1 MAAPLIDRLSARIE
15 NRLKMRHYV
24 LLDAIGKYGSVTRVA
39 QQMSLSQP
47 TVTAQIKAL
56 EEMYE
61 VELFTRQSG
70 RLAITDAGLKLL
82 PQIEQLLLQTAQ
94 VESSLRQ
101 SGTVQQ
107 GQLRIGATAPYYV
120 LDIVKRYQATL
131 PLVDISIQSGNSRQ
145 MIQSLAEYQVD
156 LATSSH
162 LDTDPRLLRIEL
174 GRDPLALVVH
184 AQHPLAQTARKGK
197 IKLSDLATDTL
208 ILRERGSMTRQLT
221 EQMLETAK
229 ATPNKILEIASRESI
244 REAVIRQ
251 MGISVFARHE
261 ASAHPDLV
269 VLELEGEVPTLPEY
283 LYCLR
288 ERKSS
293 QLIQP
298 FLKMAE
304 SLK

>member
-1 MAAPLIDRLSARIE
+1 MVKSGHRFLEDLVMFATQLKSFFWVARLGSITQAARQL
-15 NRLKMRHYV
+15 
-24 LLDAIGKYGSVTRVA
+24 G
-39 QQMSLSQP
+39 LSQP

-56 EEMYE
+56 EEQYE

-82 PQIEQLLLQTAQ
+82 PEIEKLLLQSAQ
-94 VESSLRQ
+94 IESALRQ
-101 SGTVQQ
+101 SGHVHQ

-120 LDIVKRYQATL
+120 LDIVKRYQQQYA
-131 PLVDISIQSGNSRQ
+131 LVEVSIVNGNSRQ
-145 MIQSLAEYQVD
+145 MIQALAEYQVD

-162 LDTDPRLLRIEL
+162 LDTDPRLLRLEL

-184 AQHPLAQTARKGK
+184 RQHVLAGQKSVA
-197 IKLSDLATDTL
+197 IKDLAKNTL
-208 ILRERGSMTRQLT
+208 ILRERGSMTRQMT
-221 EQMLETAK
+221 EQMLEA
-229 ATPNKILEIASRESI
+229 AQVSPHRILEIASRESI

-251 MGISVFARHE
+251 MGISIFARHE

-269 VLELEGEVPTLPEY
+269 VLDLEGEVPCLPEY

-288 ERKSS
+288 ERRDA

-298 FLKMAE
+298 FLQMAE
-304 SLK
+304 PRKN

>member
-1 MAAPLIDRLSARIE
+1 MFVTQLKSFFWVARLGSITQAARQL
-15 NRLKMRHYV
+15 
-24 LLDAIGKYGSVTRVA
+24 G
-39 QQMSLSQP
+39 LSQP

-61 VELFTRQSG
+61 VELFIRQSG

-82 PQIEQLLLQTAQ
+82 PQIELLLLQTAQ
-94 VESSLRQ
+94 IESNMRQ

-120 LDIVKRYQATL
+120 LDIVKRYQTAL

-145 MIQSLAEYQVD
+145 MIQALAEYQVD

-184 AQHPLAQTARKGK
+184 VEHALARRTRQGK
-197 IKLSDLATDTL
+197 IALDALANDTL

-221 EQMLETAK
+221 EQMLESARI
-229 ATPNKILEIASRESI
+229 TPRKILEIASRESI

-261 ASAHPDLV
+261 ASAHPELV
-269 VLELEGEVPTLPEY
+269 VLELAGDVPTLPEY
-283 LYCLR
+283 LYSLR
-288 ERKSS
+288 ERQDS

-298 FLKMAE
+298 FLQMAE
-304 SLK
+304 SHPV

>member
-1 MAAPLIDRLSARIE
+1 MFVTQLKSFFWVARLGSITQAARQL
-15 NRLKMRHYV
+15 
-24 LLDAIGKYGSVTRVA
+24 G
-39 QQMSLSQP
+39 LSQP

-56 EEMYE
+56 EELHE

-82 PQIEQLLLQTAQ
+82 PQIELLLLQTAQ

-184 AQHPLAQTARKGK
+184 AHHPLAQTARKGK

-298 FLKMAE
+298 FLQMAE

>member
-1 MAAPLIDRLSARIE
+1 MFVTQLKSFFWVARLGSITQAARQL
-15 NRLKMRHYV
+15 
-24 LLDAIGKYGSVTRVA
+24 G
-39 QQMSLSQP
+39 LSQP

-70 RLAITDAGLKLL
+70 RLAISDAGLKLL

-94 VESSLRQ
+94 IESSMRQ

-120 LDIVKRYQATL
+120 LDIVRRYQAAL

-145 MIQSLAEYQVD
+145 MIQALAEYQVD

-174 GRDPLALVVH
+174 GRAPLALVVH
-184 AQHPLAQTARKGK
+184 VKHALARRPRQGK
-197 IKLSDLATDTL
+197 IALAALANDTL

-221 EQMLETAK
+221 EQMLESARV
-229 ATPNKILEIASRESI
+229 TPHKILEIASRESI

-251 MGISVFARHE
+251 MGISIFALHE

-269 VLELEGEVPTLPEY
+269 VLELAGDVPTLAEY

-288 ERKSS
+288 ERQNS

-298 FLKMAE
+298 FLQMAE
-304 SLK
+304 RTPFNRTVRPA

>member
-1 MAAPLIDRLSARIE
+1 MFVTQLKSFFWVARLGSITQAARQL
-15 NRLKMRHYV
+15 
-24 LLDAIGKYGSVTRVA
+24 G
-39 QQMSLSQP
+39 LSQP

-56 EEMYE
+56 EELHE

-298 FLKMAE
+298 FLQMAE

>member
-1 MAAPLIDRLSARIE
+1 MFVTQLKSFFWVARLGSITQAARQL
-15 NRLKMRHYV
+15 
-24 LLDAIGKYGSVTRVA
+24 G
-39 QQMSLSQP
+39 LSQP

-56 EEMYE
+56 EELYE

-70 RLAITDAGLKLL
+70 RLAITDAGLQLL

-120 LDIVKRYQATL
+120 LDIVKRYQAAL

-145 MIQSLAEYQVD
+145 MIQSLAEFQVD

-197 IKLSDLATDTL
+197 IKLNDLATDTL

-229 ATPNKILEIASRESI
+229 VTPNKILEIASRESI

-288 ERKSS
+288 ERRNS

-298 FLKMAE
+298 FLQMAE

>member
-1 MAAPLIDRLSARIE
+1 MFVTQLKSFFWVARLGSITQAARQL
-15 NRLKMRHYV
+15 
-24 LLDAIGKYGSVTRVA
+24 G
-39 QQMSLSQP
+39 LSQP

-56 EEMYE
+56 EELYE

-298 FLKMAE
+298 FLQMAE

>member
-1 MAAPLIDRLSARIE
+1 MFVTQLKSFFWVARLGSITQAARQL
-15 NRLKMRHYV
+15 
-24 LLDAIGKYGSVTRVA
+24 G
-39 QQMSLSQP
+39 LSQP

-56 EEMYE
+56 EELHE

-82 PQIEQLLLQTAQ
+82 PQIELLLLQTAQ

-184 AQHPLAQTARKGK
+184 AQHPLAQTALKGK

-298 FLKMAE
+298 FLQMAE

>member
-1 MAAPLIDRLSARIE
+1 MFVTQLKSFFWVARLGSITQAARQL
-15 NRLKMRHYV
+15 
-24 LLDAIGKYGSVTRVA
+24 G
-39 QQMSLSQP
+39 LSQP

-56 EEMYE
+56 EELHE

-94 VESSLRQ
+94 IESSLRQ

-197 IKLSDLATDTL
+197 IKFSDLATDTL

-221 EQMLETAK
+221 EQMLEAAK
-229 ATPNKILEIASRESI
+229 VTPNKILEIASRESI

-288 ERKSS
+288 ERRSS

-298 FLKMAE
+298 FLQMAE

>member
-1 MAAPLIDRLSARIE
+1 MLKSGDRFLEDLVMFATQLKSFFWVARLGSITQAARQL
-15 NRLKMRHYV
+15 
-24 LLDAIGKYGSVTRVA
+24 G
-39 QQMSLSQP
+39 LSQP

-56 EEMYE
+56 EEQYE

-82 PQIEQLLLQTAQ
+82 PEIEKLLLQSAQ
-94 VESSLRQ
+94 IESALRQ
-101 SGTVQQ
+101 SGHVNQ

-120 LDIVKRYQATL
+120 LDIVKRYQQQYA
-131 PLVDISIQSGNSRQ
+131 LVEVSIVNGNSRQ
-145 MIQSLAEYQVD
+145 MIQALAEYQVD

-162 LDTDPRLLRIEL
+162 LDTDPRLLRLEL

-184 AQHPLAQTARKGK
+184 RLHALAGQKSVAIR
-197 IKLSDLATDTL
+197 DLAKNTL
-208 ILRERGSMTRQLT
+208 ILRERGSMTRQMT
-221 EQMLETAK
+221 EQMLEA
-229 ATPNKILEIASRESI
+229 ARISPQRILEIASRESI

-251 MGISVFARHE
+251 MGISIFARHE

-269 VLELEGEVPTLPEY
+269 VLDLEGEVPSLPEY

-288 ERKSS
+288 ERRDA

-298 FLKMAE
+298 FLQMAE
-304 SLK
+304 SRKS

>member
-1 MAAPLIDRLSARIE
+1 MFVTQLKSFFWVARLGSITQAARQL
-15 NRLKMRHYV
+15 
-24 LLDAIGKYGSVTRVA
+24 G
-39 QQMSLSQP
+39 LSQP
-47 TVTAQIKAL
+47 TVTAQVKAL
-56 EEMYE
+56 EELYE

-120 LDIVKRYQATL
+120 LDIVKRYQAAL

-221 EQMLETAK
+221 EQMLEAAK
-229 ATPNKILEIASRESI
+229 VTPNKILEIASRESI

-288 ERKSS
+288 ERRNS

-298 FLKMAE
+298 FLQMAE

>member
-1 MAAPLIDRLSARIE
+1 MFVTQLKSFFWVARLGSITQAARQL
-15 NRLKMRHYV
+15 
-24 LLDAIGKYGSVTRVA
+24 G
-39 QQMSLSQP
+39 LSQP

-56 EEMYE
+56 EELYE

-70 RLAITDAGLKLL
+70 RLAITDAALKLL

-184 AQHPLAQTARKGK
+184 AQHPLAQTAHEGK

-298 FLKMAE
+298 FLQMAE